1 MTYRPELTKRSAGP
15 IVNLLRMPHRPMPD
29 RAVVAIPRSFADMI
43 LVCAGTPARRKV
55 PSHPPGPPDP
65 HSQCGVTPLPARHL
79 RRTQVGPRIAGV
91 GSHLAMPRI
100 VRRRGDP
107 SPPLCISW
115 RVAVWTCRS
124 TRLPLA
130 RKCHALPAAGKR
142 PGPMAW
148 IVGLP
153 PPSDVAEASAVMP
166 ARDAVN
172 DRAVKKPLVDRASA
186 SAVRPGPRGVQR
198 AQPRDRIRRARNTHC
213 ASRSSRA
220 AGQSLPEHQNPG
232 EATGRAGGATR
243 TRPSP

>member
-1 MTYRPELTKRSAGP
+1 
-15 IVNLLRMPHRPMPD
+15 MPD

-43 LVCAGTPARRKV
+43 LVCAGTPARRKL

-79 RRTQVGPRIAGV
+79 RRTQVGPRIAGI
-91 GSHLAMPRI
+91 GSHRAMPRI

-130 RKCHALPAAGKR
+130 RKRHALPTAGKR
-142 PGPMAW
+142 PRPMAW

-166 ARDAVN
+166 ARDPVN
-172 DRAVKKPLVDRASA
+172 DRAVKNLSLSA
-186 SAVRPGPRGVQR
+186 LAHRQLG
-198 AQPRDRIRRARNTHC
+198 RAREVSSGRSLGPYTPGTNTHC

-220 AGQSLPEHQNPG
+220 AGQSMPEHQNPG